1 VGTDRRR
8 TGWLFVIA
16 QVVLLVAIVLVPE
29 GDDWPTPPWLLG
41 FASVLTL
48 GGMVVI
54 VVSALRLGRALTAS
68 PAPGATAGLQTTG
81 FYRWVRHPVYA
92 GLLVLVVGVAIRSG
106 NILAAVLSVVL
117 VLFLH
122 RKAAW
127 EEHHLR
133 EQYPAYDAYA
143 AVTPRFLPRPWRTG
157 TGTDS

>member
-1 VGTDRRR
+1 MVTDRRH

-41 FASVLTL
+41 LASVLTL
-48 GGMVVI
+48 GGMMVI

-68 PAPGATAGLQTTG
+68 PVSRAAAELQTTG
-81 FYRWVRHPVYA
+81 LYRWVRHPVYA
-92 GLLVLVVGVAIRSG
+92 GLLMLVIGVALRSGNVVAAALAGVLVV
-106 NILAAVLSVVL
+106 
-117 VLFLH
+117 FFH

-127 EEHHLR
+127 EERRLR

-143 AVTPRFLPRPWRTG
+143 AATPRFLPRPWRTG
-157 TGTDS
+157 TDS